1 VHNIL
6 ERKSVEDKL
15 KVQSIFLDKMKALVD
30 NFYYVQKIEDT
41 ATNIFLLAEF
51 ASKLGYSKEEI
62 RRLGNL
68 SIPVLV
74 HPDDFPRITE
84 YFQKTIFNNI
94 VNEIQFR
101 LKHRNNSWKW
111 FSNRCILLEEKGVR
125 KTLNIV
131 REITLEKKMEESFF
145 IAEKRLQAIS
155 SNPYF
160 GLVILSSDGEIID
173 MNLSLERLM
182 GYTKEEISLLRPAE
196 YMSLSGIRIA
206 SVQLEKL
213 KTGEIDSFQIETIAY
228 PKNRGELWCYIV
240 FSAVQ
245 NVYGT
250 LEYIAC
256 SLIDISETKLFE
268 KNGDFINRLS
278 KLKIVSK

>member
-1 VHNIL
+1 
-6 ERKSVEDKL
+6 
-15 KVQSIFLDKMKALVD
+15 MK
-30 NFYYVQKIEDT
+30 K
-41 ATNIFLLAEF
+41 
-51 ASKLGYSKEEI
+51 KWK
-62 RRLGNL
+62 NL
-68 SIPVLV
+68 
-74 HPDDFPRITE
+74 
-84 YFQKTIFNNI
+84 
-94 VNEIQFR
+94 
-101 LKHRNNSWKW
+101 
-111 FSNRCILLEEKGVR
+111 
-125 KTLNIV
+125 
-131 REITLEKKMEESFF
+131 FF